1 MCPICRS
8 NLLYVIPRDKR
19 NPAGIREMLVG
30 HSEIRFVSLTA
41 IDLRGNDID
50 ERIPVN
56 MFLGAA
62 EQILTGGVQTDGSSV
77 ELPGIATLNNAK
89 VDIMT
94 DPNAKWVVDYN
105 YDFLDPD
112 NGLPVGTLRIPGFLA
127 HEGVLVDS
135 RALLARAVEASKQ
148 TVLGLL
154 ASRPDVC
161 ADMGFSPGDVEDVVF
176 PTGTELEFWVKTP
189 GEQADIEQLSASQV
203 MKEQYWKR
211 TKGDV
216 RSALEE
222 SLIVL
227 ERYELEPEMGHKE
240 VGGVKA
246 RVEGAGQLG
255 HIMEQLEID
264 WKYAN
269 ALEAADNEILARI
282 TVKET
287 FRRHGL
293 EVTFMAKPIEGVAGN
308 GEHTHLDVRLNLKNG
323 RGINLFTP
331 SRLREDFLSVF
342 GWGALMGIL
351 HNYEAVGALIS
362 CTNDAFNRLKPGF
375 EAPVAIV
382 ASLGHSVAL
391 PSRNRSV
398 LTGLIRDMGNP
409 FATRFEVRSPNPHTN
424 TYLAVAAFLQAMCHG
439 MKYAV
444 GSGKTTKQLEA
455 EISKKPDEA
464 ADYLQQD
471 RMYRSEAD
479 VFEHYT
485 DEERVALFGKPPAT
499 VWETLKN
506 LDKYPEKTA
515 VLFDN
520 DVFTPRL
527 LNSYRLAMTT
537 FWTYELL
544 FRIIPEGVD
553 LVRSCVKLHD
563 DAAGNDLD
571 VHNWAD
577 VQELRR
583 ELMQSSGNRPS
594 LFSRIRTAVHKK
606 DYEEVS
612 CLQIALMAKTAEL
625 RERYAEYRR
634 NLLEPRIPV
643 AANGNGRLV

>member
-1 MCPICRS
+1 MMRPSCRS
-8 NLLYVIPRDKR
+8 DLLYVIPHDKR
-19 NPAGIREMLVG
+19 NAIGIREVLAG
-30 HSEIRFVSLTA
+30 HPEIRFASLTA

-50 ERIPVN
+50 ERIPVRL
-56 MFLGAA
+56 FLSSA

-77 ELPGIATLNNAK
+77 ELPGIAKLNNAK
-89 VDIMT
+89 VDIIA
-94 DPNAKWVVDYN
+94 DLNAKWVVDYN
-105 YDFLDPD
+105 YDFCDPD
-112 NGLPVGTLRIPGFLA
+112 NGLPVGTLRIPAFLA

-135 RALLARAVEASKQ
+135 RALLTRSVESGKQ
-148 TVLGLL
+148 IVLALL
-154 ASRPDVC
+154 ASRPDLCVEL
-161 ADMGFSPGDVEDVVF
+161 GFALEDIEDVVF

-216 RSALEE
+216 RTALEE
-222 SLIVL
+222 SLMLL
-227 ERYELEPEMGHKE
+227 ERYELAPEMGHKE

-264 WKYAN
+264 WRYSH

-282 TVKET
+282 TVKEA

-308 GEHTHLDVRLNLKNG
+308 GEHTHLDVQLSLKDG

-331 SRLREDFLSVF
+331 AKPLEDFLTVF

-351 HNYEAVGALIS
+351 NNYEAVGALVT
-362 CTNDAFNRLKPGF
+362 CTNDAFSRLKPGF

-382 ASLGHSVAL
+382 ASLGHSVPI

-398 LTGLIRDMGNP
+398 LVGLIRDMGNP
-409 FATRFEVRSPNPHTN
+409 MATRFEVRSPNPHTN
-424 TYLAVAAFLQAMCHG
+424 TYLAIAAFLQAMCDG
-439 MKYAV
+439 MKYAA
-444 GSGKTTKQLEA
+444 GAGKTAKQLEA
-455 EISKKPDEA
+455 EVSKKPGEPS
-464 ADYLQQD
+464 DYLGRD
-471 RMYRSEAD
+471 RMYRSEED

-499 VWETLKN
+499 VWETLQN

-515 VLFDN
+515 VLLAN
-520 DVFTPRL
+520 GAFTPRL
-527 LNSYRLAMTT
+527 LNSYRLAMMT
-537 FWTYELL
+537 FWTHEIL
-544 FRIIPEGVD
+544 FRIIPESVD
-553 LVRSCVKLHD
+553 LVRSCVKVHD

-571 VHNWAD
+571 VRNWAD

-594 LFSRIRTAVHKK
+594 LFSRIRTSVHKN

-612 CLQIALMAKTAEL
+612 RLQVSLAAKVTEL
-625 RERYAEYRR
+625 REKYAEYRR
-634 NLLEPRIPV
+634 NLLELRAPG
-643 AANGNGRLV
+643 NGNGSPG